1 MPTIKDVARAAQ
13 VSVATVSRVLNQDKN
28 VSTQTREKVLAVVQE
43 IGYVTNVL
51 GRNLRK
57 NTTDRVLVLIPSP
70 TSSFRV

>member
-43 IGYVTNVL
+43 IGYVPNV
-51 GRNLRK
+51 
-57 NTTDRVLVLIPSP
+57 
-70 TSSFRV
+70 